1 MARSVNIPGPLRSY
15 TRGAGSVQAA
25 GRTLAEVLEDLE
37 RQFPGIRFRF
47 IDEQQRIRPHMR
59 IFINHDEAHRLD
71 QILRDQDQVHVLCAL
86 SGG

>member
-1 MARSVNIPGPLRSY
+1 MPLVVRIPGPLRSY
-15 TRGAGSVQAA
+15 THGASTVCATGH
-25 GRTLAEVLEDLE
+25 TLAEVLDDLD

-59 IFINHDEAHRLD
+59 IFVNHDQACQLD
-71 QILRDQDQVHVLCAL
+71 QGLRDTDQVHVLCAL

>member
-1 MARSVNIPGPLRSY
+1 MPLVVRIPGPLRSY
-15 TRGAGSVQAA
+15 TQGAGAVRAS
-25 GRTLAEVLEDLE
+25 GHTLAEVLEDLD

-59 IFINHDEAHRLD
+59 IFVNQDLACQLDHRL
-71 QILRDQDQVHVLCAL
+71 RDTDQVHVLCAL